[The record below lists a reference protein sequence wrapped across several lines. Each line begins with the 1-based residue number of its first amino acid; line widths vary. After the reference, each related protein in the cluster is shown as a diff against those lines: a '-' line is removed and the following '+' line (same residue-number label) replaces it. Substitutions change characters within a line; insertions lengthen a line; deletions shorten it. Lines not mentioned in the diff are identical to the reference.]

1 VDASATSLGF
11 SQVVDILTKNPTFS
25 TNSVPTPPVMTTETI
40 SNRTQPGGADSH
52 TLALSLA
59 ASADERKGAEITIL
73 HVAEVSYLA
82 DYFVFVTAFSK
93 PQVRAIAQTMEAN
106 AKDNLERIP
115 RRIEGVADATWV
127 LLDYGDVI
135 AHVLLP
141 REREYYNLEAFWGH
155 AERIPYI
162 SASSGFDRTV

>member
-1 VDASATSLGF
+1 
-11 SQVVDILTKNPTFS
+11 
-25 TNSVPTPPVMTTETI
+25 MTTETI
-40 SNRTQPGGADSH
+40 PNPIQPDGADSH
-52 TLALSLA
+52 TLVMSLA
-59 ASADERKGAEITIL
+59 TSADERKGAEITIL

-106 AKDNLERIP
+106 AKDNLGRVP
-115 RRIEGVADATWV
+115 RRTEGVADATWV

-155 AERIPYI
+155 AERVPFI
-162 SASSGFDRTV
+162 SATPGVDRTV